1 MIRNLD
7 QSGRGRR
14 FDRFRALDVY
24 AWIMS
29 ASRQEVS
36 CGVRVELRKSL
47 ESILGQLDISTLPPD
62 SSQEFALL
70 LLVENGRFLPALGVR
85 ALRARL
91 YRIEN
96 PLIAS
101 EMTRAFSL
109 DNRHLP
115 LRVYSYEENG
125 ATVLLTYDQPSSVLP
140 AKKDRGS
147 LGMLS
152 AQQQPKD
159 QPMGNQ

>member
-1 MIRNLD
+1 
-7 QSGRGRR
+7 
-14 FDRFRALDVY
+14 
-24 AWIMS
+24 MS

-36 CGVRVELRKSL
+36 CGVRVELRNSL
-47 ESILGQLDISTLPPD
+47 ESVLGQLDVSTLPPE
-62 SSQEFALL
+62 SGFALMV
-70 LLVENGRFLPALGVR
+70 LVENGRSLPALGVR

-109 DNRHLP
+109 ADRYLP
-115 LRVYSYEENG
+115 LRIYLYEENG
-125 ATVLLTYDQPSSVLP
+125 TTVLLTYDQPSSVLP
-140 AKKDRGS
+140 AKERGS
-147 LGMLS
+147 LGTLS

-159 QPMGNQ
+159 QPMSNQ